1 MAAAMRGAVKSGKG
15 FRGREM
21 SMGAK
26 GEWQTPETDGGIRR
40 RPEAPYGY

>member
-1 MAAAMRGAVKSGKG
+1 
-15 FRGREM
+15 
-21 SMGAK
+21 MGAK